1 MAKAQRHQVLVDLDE
16 ELARTA
22 KVTGRNLE
30 WSAADKAVLA
40 LIGANRDRA
49 AMLKD
54 HCDRSTDVK
63 QVRLIAAEMRAT
75 DAALARLVKLV
86 KTEPPAAPKQESL
99 TTVKNRRAA
108 MVRWDRELGRNA

>member
-1 MAKAQRHQVLVDLDE
+1 MAKMQRHQVLIDLDE
-16 ELARTA
+16 ELARTS

-30 WSAADKAVLA
+30 WSAADRAVLG
-40 LIGANRDRA
+40 LIEANRDRA

-54 HCDRSTDVK
+54 HCDRATDVK
-63 QVRLIAAEMRAT
+63 QIRLLAAEMRAT

-86 KTEPPAAPKQESL
+86 STDAPTSKQESQ
-99 TTVKNRRAA
+99 TTIKNRRAA